1 MKKEF
6 LELQKSYEELI
17 NKKERGII
25 QNYKKAY
32 KRLRKKLEKIYDKYE
47 KEGQLDFDDLRRY
60 KELRRLDYIT
70 ANIMVSLYKD
80 NDKLIKTT
88 LKQIY
93 DKTVEVSISHSI
105 VPIKKDIDPRR
116 VIEREVAGRVWT
128 ERTKHYGDNFVYDV
142 HSIIKAGLERG
153 DTYTTMSKDLRK
165 KFGKDIGNTIR
176 IARTEGARVLE
187 DTKFNVFEEI
197 NKVNNI
203 KVVKVW
209 HTMNDERVRDTHQ
222 AMEGVEVDFD
232 KEFTLPSGA
241 TCLYPKAS
249 GMPSEDI
256 NCRCYCEY
264 KTVVSEGDLGYNEN
278 EPIETQSDENIRAWI
293 NHHDKKLN
301 HEKYEEHDI
310 NSKRYDGKKS
320 YLTLSEEKAQKLINE
335 KAGTGEL
342 RRDRKGNWT
351 KKEFIK
357 NEFDIGFFISKDGN
371 LKKKTDRYSINYNN
385 KGQVH
390 IIPRRKLND

>member
-47 KEGQLDFDDLRRY
+47 KEGKLDFDDLRRY

-70 ANIMVSLYKD
+70 ASIMVSLYKD
-80 NDKLIKTT
+80 NDKLIKAT

-105 VPIKKDIDPRR
+105 VPIKKDIDPKK

-153 DTYTTMSKDLRK
+153 DTYTTMAKDLRK

-176 IARTEGARVLE
+176 IARTEGARVIE

-209 HTMNDERVRDTHQ
+209 YTMNDERVRDTHQ

-264 KTVVSEGDLGYNEN
+264 KTVVSEGDLGYNE
-278 EPIETQSDENIRAWI
+278 S
-293 NHHDKKLN
+293 
-301 HEKYEEHDI
+301 EKYLHERLDFIDEDTNEKSFIPKGSEFISTKVIAKDKEIRELSSLEKNFGEGYWEKKVGKIESKKYIHDVHWYE
-310 NSKRYDGKKS
+310 KDGKQYKVK
-320 YLTLSEEKAQKLINE
+320 LKHRKEK
-335 KAGTGEL
+335 
-342 RRDRKGNWT
+342 
-351 KKEFIK
+351 
-357 NEFDIGFFISKDGN
+357 
-371 LKKKTDRYSINYNN
+371 
-385 KGQVH
+385 
-390 IIPRRKLND
+390 